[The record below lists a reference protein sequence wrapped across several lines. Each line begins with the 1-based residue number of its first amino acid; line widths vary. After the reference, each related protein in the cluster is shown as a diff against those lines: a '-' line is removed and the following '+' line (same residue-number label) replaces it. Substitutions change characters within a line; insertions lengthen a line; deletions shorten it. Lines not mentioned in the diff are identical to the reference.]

1 MLESMNLSRRI
12 KKSIKYYISSY
23 KKYNKEGNI
32 EKRDRMENEYN
43 GYIKAL
49 HEAEIINY
57 KQWNFLFKIMFRVWE
72 RHVIHELV
80 DII

>member
-1 MLESMNLSRRI
+1 
-12 KKSIKYYISSY
+12 
-23 KKYNKEGNI
+23 
-32 EKRDRMENEYN
+32 MENEYN

-49 HEAEIINY
+49 HEAEIISY